1 MPTMKLSR
9 TLSAATA
16 SYGAYALVRPSH
28 LPDALGS
35 QAGDRE
41 GLELLSQSYG
51 VRDLAVS
58 AAGLFGSPRVVKAAM
73 AIRIAADLGDCA
85 LLAARTEGDVRRKV
99 MGVTLGWAGLNA
111 VALLVDRKG

>member
-1 MPTMKLSR
+1 M
-9 TLSAATA
+9 
-16 SYGAYALVRPSH
+16 
-28 LPDALGS
+28 
-35 QAGDRE
+35 
-41 GLELLSQSYG
+41 
-51 VRDLAVS
+51 RDLAVS
-58 AAGLFGSPRVVKAAM
+58 AAGVFGSPRVVKAAM